1 MSEEHTVHPTVGPVD
16 REWLDQLSPWLNG
29 GDPSAITVLP
39 RRITNGKAIY
49 GDDVG
54 PLVKWLRSEGFN
66 VAFLET
72 PDQTFESKYDAIS
85 TILLSVLVNIGSSAA
100 WDGFKSLLDKIRHRA
115 RDMKSTGIDPQCQM
129 YLGLVKYPDGSSFM
143 WQEISGPAEEVLN
156 FAKSITQDYIAGNT
170 SGVSAEIEENAGSD
184 HPSQDV
190 PE

>member
-1 MSEEHTVHPTVGPVD
+1 VSPVD

-29 GDPSAITVLP
+29 GDPFAIKVLP

-66 VAFLET
+66 VAFLDT
-72 PDQTFESKYDAIS
+72 PDQTFESQYDAVS
-85 TILLSVLVNIGSSAA
+85 NILLSVLVNIGSNGA
-100 WDGFKSLLDKIRHRA
+100 WDGFKSLLDKIWHRA
-115 RDMKSTGIDPQCQM
+115 RDMKSSGIDPQCKM
-129 YLGLVKYPDGSSFM
+129 YLGLVKYPDGSSLM

-156 FAKSITQDYIAGNT
+156 FAKSITRDYIAGNT
-170 SGVSAEIEENAGSD
+170 GGVSAEIEENAGSD
-184 HPSQDV
+184 QPSQDV